1 VIAARLGGTLN
12 SPSHLGRSLIELGQL
27 FDGLIAIANP
37 SSLGMIFLGVV
48 VGVIVGAIPG
58 LTTSMAMALAVPV
71 TFFMPPLLGI
81 PFLVGLYKGGVYGGS
96 IPAIL
101 IATPGTGAAV
111 ATVADGYALTKKGK
125 GKLALHTALYA
136 SVMGDFLSDIVF
148 IVFIAQ
154 LVLLVRYFGPPEY
167 FAIFVFSLMIISL
180 SAGSSPAK
188 GLLSAALGLLLSVV
202 GTDTAGQWR
211 FTFGVV
217 DLVSGFA
224 FVPLLIGLFAFSV
237 IIENIAN
244 ANTQESV
251 VVNDGKGT
259 GENLS
264 WLQMKSLLP
273 TVLRST
279 GIGILIGAI
288 PGIGQPVAAML
299 GYSAA
304 QRFSKHP
311 EEFGKGSLEGV
322 AGPEAANN
330 AVNGPSLIP
339 LFTFGIPGDIIT
351 SVMLGAFMAHGLR
364 PGADLF
370 VNHGDTMYAILMG
383 MVLANGFV
391 VIVGLA
397 LAGQIARVVTLPRY
411 LLLPSVVALA
421 VIGAYAVNNSVFDVG
436 VMAAFGFVGYV
447 MRRQEIPMAPL
458 VITLLLS
465 HEMENSLI
473 RTLIVFRGDLFGFA
487 DRPIALVLL
496 ALTFL
501 LIGLSLYST
510 LRRKPR
516 LLPSG
521 E

>member
-1 VIAARLGGTLN
+1 VTALIDLGL
-12 SPSHLGRSLIELGQL
+12 L
-27 FDGLIAIANP
+27 FDGLITIMNP
-37 SSLGMIFLGVV
+37 YSLGMIFLGVL
-48 VGVIVGAIPG
+48 VGVVVGAIPG

-111 ATVADGYALTKKGK
+111 ATVADGYALTRKGK
-125 GKLALHTALYA
+125 GKLALQTALYA
-136 SVMGDFLSDIVF
+136 SVMGDFLSDVVF

-154 LVLLVRYFGPPEY
+154 LVLLARYFGPPEY
-167 FAIFVFSLMIISL
+167 FAIFIFSLMIISL
-180 SAGSSPAK
+180 SAGTSPAK

-244 ANTQESV
+244 AKEPVAAQA
-251 VVNDGKGT
+251 KGT
-259 GENLS
+259 GANLS
-264 WLQMKSLLP
+264 LTQMKSLLP
-273 TVLRST
+273 TILRST

-311 EEFGKGSLEGV
+311 EEFGKGALEGV
-322 AGPEAANN
+322 AGAEAGNN

-351 SVMLGAFMAHGLR
+351 SVMLGAFMAQGLR

-383 MVLANGFV
+383 MVLANFVV

-397 LAGQIARVVTLPRY
+397 LAGQIARLVKLPRY
-411 LLLPSVVALA
+411 LLLPSVVALC
-421 VIGAYAVNNSVFDVG
+421 VIGAYAVNNSIFDVG
-436 VMAAFGFVGYV
+436 VMAVFGFVGYI

-473 RTLIVFRGDLFGFA
+473 RTLIVFRGSLLGFL
-487 DRPIALVLL
+487 DRPIALTLL
-496 ALTFL
+496 VLTFV
-501 LIGLSLYST
+501 LIAFSLYGT
-510 LRRKPR
+510 LRHKPR
-516 LLPSG
+516 LLPTG

>member
-1 VIAARLGGTLN
+1 VVTFLIDLGLLLN
-12 SPSHLGRSLIELGQL
+12 
-27 FDGLIAIANP
+27 GLVTIINP
-37 SSLGMIFLGVV
+37 YSLGMIFLGVL

-111 ATVADGYALTKKGK
+111 ATVADGYPLSQKGK
-125 GKLALHTALYA
+125 GKLALQTALYA
-136 SVMGDFLSDIVF
+136 SVAGDFLSDIVF

-154 LVLLVRYFGPPEY
+154 LVLLARYFGPPEY

-180 SAGSSPAK
+180 SAGASPAK

-244 ANTQESV
+244 ADPRASVAPRNT
-251 VVNDGKGT
+251 KGT
-259 GENLS
+259 GEHLT
-264 WLQMKSLLP
+264 WRQMKTLLP

-279 GIGILIGAI
+279 GIGIVIGAI

-311 EEFGKGSLEGV
+311 EEFGKGSLEGI
-322 AGPEAANN
+322 AGAEAGNN

-351 SVMLGAFMAHGLR
+351 SVMLGAFMAQGLR

-383 MVLANGFV
+383 MVLANIVV

-397 LAGQIARVVTLPRY
+397 VAGQIARLVKLPRY
-411 LLLPSVVALA
+411 FLLPSVVALA
-421 VIGAYAVNNSVFDVG
+421 VIGAYAVNNSIFDVG
-436 VMAAFGFVGYV
+436 VMAVFGFVGYI

-473 RTLIVFRGDLFGFA
+473 RSLIIFRGDLLRFA
-487 DRPIALVLL
+487 DRPIALGLLLFTLVLV
-496 ALTFL
+496 A
-501 LIGLSLYST
+501 LSLWST
-510 LRRKPR
+510 LRRKSLIPK
-516 LLPSG
+516 G

>member
-1 VIAARLGGTLN
+1 M
-12 SPSHLGRSLIELGQL
+12 IELGLLGQ
-27 FDGLIAIANP
+27 GLIAIANP
-37 SSLGMIFLGVV
+37 YSLGMIFLGVF
-48 VGVIVGAIPG
+48 VGVVVGAIPG

-111 ATVADGYALTKKGK
+111 ATVADGYPLAQKGK
-125 GKLALHTALYA
+125 GKLALQTALYA
-136 SVMGDFLSDIVF
+136 SVMGDLLSDVVF

-154 LVLLVRYFGPPEY
+154 LVLLARYFGPPEY

-180 SAGSSPAK
+180 SAGKSPAK

-211 FTFGVV
+211 FTFGSVQ
-217 DLVSGFA
+217 LVSGFA

-244 ANTQESV
+244 PDGRKSV
-251 VVNDGKGT
+251 AVDTGKGT
-259 GENLS
+259 GEGLS
-264 WLQMKSLLP
+264 WFQMKSLIP
-273 TVLRST
+273 TILRST
-279 GIGILIGAI
+279 GIGIMIGAI

-299 GYSAA
+299 GYSTA

-311 EEFGKGSLEGV
+311 EEFGKGSLEGI
-322 AGPEAANN
+322 AGAEAGNN

-351 SVMLGAFMAHGLR
+351 SVMLGAFMAQGLR

-370 VNHGDTMYAILMG
+370 VNHGDTMYAILVG
-383 MVLANGFV
+383 MVLANFMV

-397 LAGQIARVVTLPRY
+397 LAGQISRIVRLPRY
-411 LLLPSVVALA
+411 LLLPSVIALA

-436 VMAAFGFVGYV
+436 VMAVFGFVGYI
-447 MRRQEIPMAPL
+447 MRRQQIPMAPL

-473 RTLIVFRGDLFGFA
+473 RTLIVFRGNLLGFA

-496 ALTFL
+496 GLTL
-501 LIGLSLYST
+501 LMIGMSIYGT
-510 LRRKPR
+510 TRRKFVIPK
-516 LLPSG
+516 
-521 E
+521 EE